1 MKKKGK
7 SKIVFLTHQ
16 CVLAHSLQRQ
26 REILGQRTGG
36 TNALFLTL
44 VAALVIVVERQS
56 AVPKVKSDVN
66 PILSLSPVG
75 LAWSPG

>member
-1 MKKKGK
+1 MKKGK
-7 SKIVFLTHQ
+7 SKIVLLTHQ
-16 CVLAHSLQRQ
+16 CVFAHSLQRQ

-36 TNALFLTL
+36 TNALFLAL
-44 VAALVIVVERQS
+44 VAALVIVVQRQS
-56 AVPKVKSDVN
+56 AVPEVKSDVN

>member
-1 MKKKGK
+1 M
-7 SKIVFLTHQ
+7 LTHQ
-16 CVLAHSLQRQ
+16 CVFAHSLQRE